1 MAANNHSNAVEL
13 NRALLAY
20 QLRDPVY
27 RCPLSDVIL
36 INPVVLTAT
45 GLSYDRAAITAH
57 LEAHG
62 TDPMSE
68 SGVLLSE
75 RDRRLI
81 DNTALRSVILGMVRS
96 IDPSLEILAEIEG
109 PSEIESEEPVIE

>member
-1 MAANNHSNAVEL
+1 MAANNHTNAVEL

-81 DNTALRSVILGMVRS
+81 DNTALRSLILGMVRLV
-96 IDPSLEILAEIEG
+96 DPSLEILAEIEG
-109 PSEIESEEPVIE
+109 PLEEPVIE